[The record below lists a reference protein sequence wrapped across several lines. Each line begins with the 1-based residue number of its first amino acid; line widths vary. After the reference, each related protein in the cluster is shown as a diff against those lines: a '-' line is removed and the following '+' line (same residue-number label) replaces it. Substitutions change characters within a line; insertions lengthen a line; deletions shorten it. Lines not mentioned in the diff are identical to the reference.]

1 MATMTIQQVT
11 DGTFEREVLAS
22 DVPVVVDFWAPWCGP
37 CRLMEPV
44 LTELAGSQASVRVV
58 KVNVDDNPATA
69 ARYEILSIPTILVVA
84 GGQVQK
90 TLVGAVPKGKLMTE
104 LEPWLPRA
112 A

>member
-1 MATMTIQQVT
+1 MATMTIPQVT
-11 DGTFEREVLAS
+11 DSTFEHEVLAS

-44 LTELAGSQASVRVV
+44 LTEIATTQRSVRVV

-69 ARYEILSIPTILVVA
+69 ARYEILSIPTLLVIS
-84 GGQVQK
+84 GGQVEK
-90 TLVGAVPKGKLMTE
+90 TLVGAVPKGKLLTE
-104 LEPWLPRA
+104 LEPWLRRA